1 MLVLLLVQREAFESV
16 RFAGG
21 HCVVIGGAPHGS
33 HVAVSP
39 GDLLCGKRISG
50 CLYGCYNFRND
61 LPQLVRKGPPRG
73 PPPQVGLG
81 ERKGCITDMS
91 FTDRRLTRPRPD
103 GFPLTTSCRTTS
115 GSTRSRRLSRWP
127 SRAKGTWPCSAT
139 LLGPPV

>member
-1 MLVLLLVQREAFESV
+1 MLVLILLVQREAFESV

-61 LPQLVRKGPPRG
+61 LPQLVRKGPPRATSSG
-73 PPPQVGLG
+73 RARRK
-81 ERKGCITDMS
+81 ERMYH
-91 FTDRRLTRPRPD
+91 RHVLY
-103 GFPLTTSCRTTS
+103 
-115 GSTRSRRLSRWP
+115 
-127 SRAKGTWPCSAT
+127 
-139 LLGPPV
+139 